1 MLARRLKAAAFEKAP
16 LAAGDD
22 RSRQVEGV
30 DVEEH
35 KRLCPR
41 TDDLKWADQFPY
53 VPAYQFYP
61 YRSIIGAT
69 GSILLAFIFFLR
81 MVSSTMDFI
90 DLPPLVTESRDRFPR
105 DSTDTYDLP
114 RVGVQFRQNGWKPF
128 NDPRYMEIAFD
139 QGVIHKSGNIS
150 CALRRRAPPPSRAA
164 CTLPTAP
171 LPHAHT
177 RFALGELLSS
187 PLPPLVAVPRDTS
200 LTRPHDSTRQVQL
213 ARGQG
218 VCFRRQ
224 GWQADRRRRP
234 LPAHRR
240 VHAGRLPG
248 RHLLLRARPARPV
261 Q

>member
-35 KRLCPR
+35 KRLCPKA
-41 TDDLKWADQFPY
+41 DDLKWADQFPY

-90 DLPPLVTESRDRFPR
+90 ALPPLVTESRDRVAR
-105 DSTDTYDLP
+105 DSNEKYDLP
-114 RVGVQFRQNGWKPF
+114 HVGVQFRQNGWKPF

-150 CALRRRAPPPSRAA
+150 CALRRR
-164 CTLPTAP
+164 
-171 LPHAHT
+171 
-177 RFALGELLSS
+177 
-187 PLPPLVAVPRDTS
+187 V
-200 LTRPHDSTRQVQL
+200 
-213 ARGQG
+213 
-218 VCFRRQ
+218 
-224 GWQADRRRRP
+224 
-234 LPAHRR
+234 
-240 VHAGRLPG
+240 
-248 RHLLLRARPARPV
+248 
-261 Q
+261 

>member
-41 TDDLKWADQFPY
+41 ADDLKWADQFPY

-61 YRSIIGAT
+61 YRSIRGAT

-90 DLPPLVTESRDRFPR
+90 ALPPLVTESRDRFPR
-105 DSTDTYDLP
+105 DSNDKYDLP

-150 CALRRRAPPPSRAA
+150 CALRRRA
-164 CTLPTAP
+164 
-171 LPHAHT
+171 
-177 RFALGELLSS
+177 S
-187 PLPPLVAVPRDTS
+187 PL
-200 LTRPHDSTRQVQL
+200 
-213 ARGQG
+213 
-218 VCFRRQ
+218 
-224 GWQADRRRRP
+224 
-234 LPAHRR
+234 
-240 VHAGRLPG
+240 
-248 RHLLLRARPARPV
+248 
-261 Q
+261 